1 MRTFIFIALLILAP
15 VLASIYG
22 FIHDQITFA
31 ISEEFFTK
39 FRFNNYDM
47 PEAWH
52 PRARAGMIGVMNA
65 WKAGIPFGIILTFVG
80 KIHQNTRK
88 LLFYTIYA
96 YILTFSLSFV
106 FSMIAFY
113 LPATPD
119 ITSVQQHMPENI
131 LDPEAFQRVVQMN
144 NFGYVGGIIGMI
156 LGIGL
161 QVLLYK
167 RDKQALLES
176 GE

>member
-15 VLASIYG
+15 LLASIYG
-22 FIHDQITFA
+22 FIHDQITFV

-47 PEAWH
+47 PENWH

-65 WKAGIPFGIILTFVG
+65 WKVGIPFGIILTFVG
-80 KIHQNTRK
+80 RIHQNTRK
-88 LLFYTIYA
+88 LLFYTTYA
-96 YILTFSLSFV
+96 YILTFTLSFV

-113 LPATPD
+113 LPAAPD
-119 ITSVQQHMPENI
+119 IASIQQRMPANI
-131 LDPEAFQRVVQMN
+131 LDPAAFQRVVQMN

-161 QVLLYK
+161 QIFLYK
-167 RDKQALLES
+167 RDKQVLIDSVE
-176 GE
+176 